1 MKLLELISCDI
12 YRDGGSLEATWK
24 TDNKKDWTI
33 FLKVDLW
40 KQPIKVKTYRLF
52 NCNVKELADHQQITK
67 GSAEHLQLM
76 KLAEDWE
83 SEGHKG
89 LDALGKT
96 TTGLFSFEHLMN
108 ELKKGN
114 Y

>member
-1 MKLLELISCDI
+1 MKLLELISSNS

-24 TDNKKDWTI
+24 TGEEKDCTI
-33 FLKVDLW
+33 FLKVDSW
-40 KQPIKVKTYRLF
+40 KQPLQTKTYRLF
-52 NCNVKELADHQQITK
+52 NCNVNELPHHQQIPK

-76 KLAEDWE
+76 KLIEDWE

-96 TTGLFSFEHLMN
+96 TTGVFSFEHLLN
-108 ELKKGN
+108 ELKGN

>member
-24 TDNKKDWTI
+24 TDNKKDW
-33 FLKVDLW
+33 
-40 KQPIKVKTYRLF
+40 LF